1 MRIGL
6 VCNECNHEMEF
17 RHLDELVEKCP
28 KCNSKKLTILSL
40 MDAQTFL
47 HELSQ
52 MSEKDI
58 MKYVHMIKTCAKDI
72 ADNKY

>member
-6 VCNECNHEMEF
+6 VCNECNEEMEF
-17 RHLDELVEKCP
+17 RSLSELAETTKCP

-58 MKYVHMIKTCAKDI
+58 MRYVHIIKTCAKDI
-72 ADNKY
+72 AEK